1 MSNRI
6 PNHSMSE
13 IRPLYDEE
21 LSDDQPLG
29 ADILFEMMKNQA
41 ALGEYLTDEAIAGNS
56 IQTVP
61 GHSHGRDG
69 DGAYVARHGSF
80 DVGHLYPQQTSA
92 TSYQPVY
99 WEIFNTGGPSAAGV
113 EAAGTRIGLQT
124 PSILLDRNYKE
135 LILRVL
141 MKVSGDGLAW
151 ARLSLLNG
159 GQNLVSCEASCW
171 MLGWNMVELALALP
185 NDSTLTGW
193 RQLKLELKSSSSE
206 ATAYIC
212 SDDARFKPF
221 SGSLY
226 HGIGLLKGE

>member
-6 PNHSMSE
+6 PNHTMNE

-21 LSDDQPLG
+21 VAQDQPLG
-29 ADILFEMMKNQA
+29 ADLLFEMMRNQA

-56 IQTVP
+56 TQTVS
-61 GHSHGRDG
+61 GHCHGRDG

-80 DVGHLYPQQTSA
+80 DIGHIYPQQTTE

-113 EAAGTRIGLQT
+113 EAAGSRISLLT
-124 PSILLDRNYKE
+124 PSILLDRDYKE

-151 ARLSLLNG
+151 ARLSLLDS
-159 GQNLVSCEASCW
+159 GQSLASCEASCW
-171 MLGWNMVELALALP
+171 MIGWNMVELKLSLP
-185 NDSTLTGW
+185 NDLSFTGW

-206 ATAYIC
+206 ATAHIC

-226 HGIGLLKGE
+226 NGIGLLKGE